1 MIFVLKFKCGFGST
15 VIEVAMAKAKLQLDD
30 EGFEIL
36 GNALLLGYALKKMG
50 RQNGGSGSREVLE
63 SRVEYS
69 EGYQLREVLDIAG
82 AYDRRLAGKI
92 DANGGAP
99 LEKFPDLF
107 QRWADLANS
116 DVDFATLRLREV
128 DFISYLPAQS
138 TVLRALEDASGY
150 ELRTPLAMLGPTE
163 LTRRVRELVLD
174 YYSRDKK
181 SLASVDA
188 VILEELKNQQSNRS
202 RRGFEA
208 KDEPFVEFAIELLKS
223 ERANNPNDAMR
234 MIEDRLWK
242 EIAPDAESFEKAVA
256 GGGQYD
262 SKRRRLYDQVNKCW
276 KEHPEKR

>member
-1 MIFVLKFKCGFGST
+1 
-15 VIEVAMAKAKLQLDD
+15 MAKAKLQLDD

-82 AYDRRLAGKI
+82 AYNRRLAGKI

-116 DVDFATLRLREV
+116 DVYFATLRLREV
-128 DFISYLPAQS
+128 DFISYLPAHS

-208 KDEPFVEFAIELLKS
+208 KDEPFVELAIELLKS
-223 ERANNPNDAMR
+223 ERANNPNDVMR

-242 EIAPDAESFEKAVA
+242 EIAPDAKSFEKAVA
-256 GGGQYD
+256 GGGESS
-262 SKRRRLYDQVNKCW
+262 SKRHRLYKQVNRRW
-276 KEHPEKR
+276 KEQINSQLS